1 MVHITKQMTKILII
15 SLFFLACGT
24 SKKIVAFKKNSF
36 ETGIYEFDS
45 TGRTHKVLG
54 NDSITYT
61 LKSTPSIMI
70 GNFESLKISEEC
82 YTEEICVDFK
92 LNEEGTKEYTELTK
106 RNLNN
111 QIFFVID
118 GVVIS
123 DPNVMG
129 MIDLGIG
136 QFPIKEIYFDSLFI
150 VK

>member
-1 MVHITKQMTKILII
+1 
-15 SLFFLACGT
+15 
-24 SKKIVAFKKNSF
+24 
-36 ETGIYEFDS
+36 
-45 TGRTHKVLG
+45 
-54 NDSITYT
+54 
-61 LKSTPSIMI
+61 MI